1 MRILVVSDTHGNESM
16 LFKAH
21 QQAGKIDAVIHTGDG
36 ELDAQMLEETLGGTV
51 LRVAGNCDHGSTA
64 PRELL
69 ITLAGKRLLIVH
81 GDRYT
86 VKNGLEALVA
96 QGKAS
101 GADAILF
108 GHTHRALV
116 EQRDD
121 LLLLNPGTLWG
132 RAPFLSYA
140 ILEIPPPQMVGT
152 IHRLG

>member
-1 MRILVVSDTHGNESM
+1 MRILVVSDTHGNQSL
-16 LFKAH
+16 LFKVH
-21 QQAGKIDAVIHTGDG
+21 QQAGDIDAVIHTGDG
-36 ELDAQMLEETLGGTV
+36 ELDALLLEETLGGTV

-69 ITLAGKRLLIVH
+69 ITLAEKRLLIVH

-86 VKNGLEALVA
+86 VKNGLENLIAY
-96 QGKAS
+96 GKAS
-101 GADAILF
+101 GADILLF
-108 GHTHRALV
+108 GHTHLALT

-140 ILEIPPPQMVGT
+140 ILEITPERVVAT
-152 IHRLG
+152 IHQLG